1 MNRFVWDVRQ
11 QSGLSVPPGGYQVR
25 LRVNDRV
32 LTQPFT
38 VLIDPNVAA
47 DGVTVADLKE
57 QFEHNLRVRDLV
69 TSVNQTISRLREA
82 QGRLRDGQDAEK
94 AKQVEVI
101 AGKLLTQPVRYGRP
115 GLQAHITYLASMT
128 SRGDQ
133 KIGRD
138 AVERYAELKKELDAV
153 NAELSRVLGR

>member
-1 MNRFVWDVRQ
+1 M
-11 QSGLSVPPGGYQVR
+11 R

>member
-1 MNRFVWDVRQ
+1 M
-11 QSGLSVPPGGYQVR
+11 
-25 LRVNDRV
+25 

-82 QGRLRDGQDAEK
+82 QGRLKDGQDAEK

>member
-1 MNRFVWDVRQ
+1 MKRRE
-11 QSGLSVPPGGYQVR
+11 SVR

-32 LTQPFT
+32 LTQPLT

-82 QGRLRDGQDAEK
+82 QGRFKDGQDAEK
-94 AKQVEVI
+94 AKQVEMI
-101 AGKLLTQPVRYGRP
+101 SGKLLTQPVRYGRP